1 MTEQKHTTSMVELI
15 KVTKVYP
22 PSVEALNDVSLSVKQ
37 GEMVFLTGRSG
48 AGKTTLLRLLCGL
61 ETPTRG
67 LVEIGG
73 NDLAKMSRAAIQQ
86 LRRSIGMA
94 YQDFKLLP
102 DKNVAENIA
111 ISMEVSYR
119 SRTFI
124 RKRTRYLLDRL
135 DLADKIQARVGD
147 LSRGEQQRVAIARA
161 VANKPELI
169 LADEP
174 TGNLD
179 AETTK
184 RVMELFRQCHRQGAT
199 LIIATHDLAI
209 FQGTAHRVVEL
220 DAGCRVPPTVP
231 AETTSVPGETESE
244 I

>member
-1 MTEQKHTTSMVELI
+1 MTEQKHPTSMVDLI
-15 KVTKVYP
+15 KVAKIYP
-22 PSVEALNDVSLSVKQ
+22 PSVEALSDVSLSVKQ

-73 NDLAKMSRAAIQQ
+73 NDLAKLSRAAIQR
-86 LRRSIGMA
+86 LRQTIGMA

-102 DKNVAENIA
+102 DKSVAENIA

-135 DLADKIQARVGD
+135 DLADKLRTRVGD

-179 AETTK
+179 AETTE

-199 LIIATHDLAI
+199 LIIATHDLSI
-209 FQGTAHRVVEL
+209 FQGTGHRVVEL
-220 DAGCRVPPTVP
+220 RSGRRVPTADPDRAPSVQGEAE
-231 AETTSVPGETESE
+231 AET
-244 I
+244 